1 MMMRYLRTFKWCFG
15 GGLMRFNMGCMLN
28 DIKDMSKGEAIAV
41 GIGGL
46 LIGSTIT
53 HGEMI
58 SAMSSIITKAV
69 EIGVGMWQNNMT
81 IDPNTSR
88 FIVASASPSTV
99 LIYQK
104 NRENRE
110 KGAVR
115 KDRSRWEII
124 EDMLKVLTEEK
135 SVKKT
140 RLMQRACL
148 NWRDLQRYFD
158 FLVEENFIAECN
170 NPRTGSYAIT
180 EKGKEF
186 LKRLRSVKEILG

>member
-1 MMMRYLRTFKWCFG
+1 
-15 GGLMRFNMGCMLN
+15 MRFNMGCMLT
-28 DIKDMSKGEAIAV
+28 DIKDISKEEAVAV

-58 SAMSSIITKAV
+58 SAMSSIITKAF

-104 NRENRE
+104 NRENA
-110 KGAVR
+110 GVR

-124 EDMLKVLTEEK
+124 EDMLAVLTEEK

-140 RLMQRACL
+140 RIMQRAYL

-158 FLVEENFIAECN
+158 FLIEENFIAECS
-170 NPRTGSYAIT
+170 NPGVGSYAIT
-180 EKGKEF
+180 GKGREL
-186 LKRLRSVKEILG
+186 LKRLKSVKEILG